1 MTTAALGAPD
11 NQEVKDS
18 TDVSK
23 DFTVSPTKP
32 TRDGYTFLGW
42 ATTSDATTPNVG
54 ETVTVTKDSPSATIY
69 AVWKQN
75 TYTYTL
81 IYDDNGG
88 SGAPDNQEVKD
99 STDVS
104 KDFTVSPTKPT
115 RDGYTF
121 LGWATTSDATTPNVG
136 ETVTVTKDSPSA
148 TIYAVWKQNTYTYT
162 LIYDDNGGSGAP
174 DNQEVKDSTDVFKD
188 FTVSPTKPTRDG
200 YTFLG
205 WATTSD
211 ATTPNVGETVTV
223 TKDSPSATIYAVWKQ
238 NTYTY
243 TLIYDDNGG
252 SGAPDNQEVKGS
264 H

>member
-1 MTTAALGAPD
+1 MTTAALVLPIIRKSRAP
-11 NQEVKDS
+11 

-136 ETVTVTKDSPSA
+136 ETVTVTKDAPSA
-148 TIYAVWKQNTYTYT
+148 TIYAVWKQNTYTVKFES
-162 LIYDDNGGSGAP
+162 NGGS
-174 DNQEVKDSTDVFKD
+174 
-188 FTVSPTKPTRDG
+188 TVADQKVNYNDKATKPTN
-200 YTFLG
+200 
-205 WATTSD
+205 
-211 ATTPNVGETVTV
+211 P
-223 TKDSPSATIYAVWKQ
+223 PSAA
-238 NTYTY
+238 
-243 TLIYDDNGG
+243 TLSTAGTTRNSKPRIT
-252 SGAPDNQEVKGS
+252 SARP
-264 H
+264 